1 MRLALGAGAEAH
13 AGDAVATLDG
23 DAVGGESPLVD
34 EGTVALVHGRGSA
47 DALVAVERLV
57 GVHQR
62 LDVGGGFLVD
72 PGGEEALG
80 LIDLASPG
88 GTVVHVHADLHVVA
102 VLLHGGQVADLLEA
116 GVPGLASGHAA
127 VDGDGAGV
135 GHGAAA
141 GRGVENLGGGAGAA
155 AEEAGVFIVLGV
167 ILGVEHL
174 HETLDL
180 GLIGVVVFV
189 EGADVLEN
197 VGHFIDGV
205 VAALGGGAV
214 AGDALDVHAD
224 LHAAA
229 VAAIDA
235 AVGGLGG
242 DDELGDDLIHIID
255 VLPAHAVA
263 VLFLDGADH
272 HDLVPGGDEPQVLH
286 DLGAVDSGGHAA
298 LLVGAAAAIDDLVG
312 FVALVGVV
320 GPVGQVADAHGV
332 DVGVD
337 GDDLLAVAH
346 PADDVAQAVDFHL
359 VKVQLLH
366 LGLDA
371 LDHALLLA
379 ALAGDG
385 DHGAQKLRHVFL
397 VAFGGCLDS
406 FIIHGNDPPWFIIH
420 LSVAP
425 SGGTLLIPS

>member
-1 MRLALGAGAEAH
+1 
-13 AGDAVATLDG
+13 
-23 DAVGGESPLVD
+23 
-34 EGTVALVHGRGSA
+34 
-47 DALVAVERLV
+47 
-57 GVHQR
+57 
-62 LDVGGGFLVD
+62 
-72 PGGEEALG
+72 
-80 LIDLASPG
+80 
-88 GTVVHVHADLHVVA
+88 
-102 VLLHGGQVADLLEA
+102 
-116 GVPGLASGHAA
+116 
-127 VDGDGAGV
+127 
-135 GHGAAA
+135 
-141 GRGVENLGGGAGAA
+141 
-155 AEEAGVFIVLGV
+155 
-167 ILGVEHL
+167 
-174 HETLDL
+174 
-180 GLIGVVVFV
+180 
-189 EGADVLEN
+189 
-197 VGHFIDGV
+197 
-205 VAALGGGAV
+205 
-214 AGDALDVHAD
+214 
-224 LHAAA
+224 
-229 VAAIDA
+229 
-235 AVGGLGG
+235 
-242 DDELGDDLIHIID
+242 GDDLIHIID

-337 GDDLLAVAH
+337 GDDLFALAH